1 MTPEQGLVLGILG
14 SAMLLFIW
22 GRWRYDVVAV
32 LALLAA
38 VVAGLIP
45 MDEAFMGFGHP
56 AVITV
61 AAILILSRML
71 SLSGAVDI
79 LARHAIPARGSPTLM
94 IAACCTLAA
103 VLSAFMNN
111 VGALALLIPVTLQA
125 AAKNDIPPSRFLMP
139 VSFASIL
146 GGMTTMIGTPPNVI
160 VASYRA
166 RSDGESFSMFDFTPV
181 GMTVMLV
188 GVAFVCLVGWR
199 FIPKARE
206 GAHADQNLF
215 ENIASYVTEARVTED
230 AKAKGKRL
238 VEIER
243 ELDELEAVVIA
254 VVRNDQRILAP
265 NRYQRIQEGDVLIL
279 EADPEGLAKSIPALG
294 LELVGEKAEDEQDME
309 GQSHQQESGEQE
321 QAAAQNI
328 EAQKLQSEEVRLV
341 EVVILPNSRLIGNTA
356 KGLRLRSRFGIN
368 LLAISRQ
375 GSTSGERLRSTVFAA
390 GDVLLLQGEE
400 DRIASFTNSFGCAPL
415 GKREIKLPQIKE
427 ALKAGAL
434 MLGAAG
440 LAASGLVSAA
450 VAFVTAAVLAVIFR
464 LLPVRETYEA
474 LDGSVIVLL
483 AALIPIANAVGST
496 GAAQIIAETLVN
508 DLAGG
513 NPVLTLGLLLVVTMI
528 LTDFMNNAA
537 TAAVMS
543 PIAISLASQLSVNA
557 DTFLMAVAVG
567 ASSAFLTPIGHQNNT
582 LILGPG
588 GYRFSDYWRMGLPL
602 DIVIVSIAIPML
614 LLVWPLS

>member
-1 MTPEQGLVLGILG
+1 MTLEQGLVLGILG
-14 SAMLLFIW
+14 CAMALFIW
-22 GRWRYDVVAV
+22 GRWRYDVVAL
-32 LALLAA
+32 LALLSA
-38 VVAGLIP
+38 VLAGLIP
-45 MDEAFMGFGHP
+45 MDETFSGFSHP

-79 LARHAIPARGSPTLM
+79 LARHVIPSRGSPTIM
-94 IAACCTLAA
+94 IGACCILAA
-103 VLSAFMNN
+103 ILSAFMNN

-125 AAKNDIPPSRFLMP
+125 AAKSDIPPSRFLMP

-146 GGMTTMIGTPPNVI
+146 GGMTTLIGTPPNII

-166 RSDGESFSMFDFTPV
+166 RAEGSSFSMFDFTPV
-181 GMTVMLV
+181 GVTLMLA
-188 GVAFVCLVGWR
+188 GVCFVCLIGWR
-199 FIPKARE
+199 LLPKSRE
-206 GAHADQNLF
+206 GAHAGQNLF

-238 VEIER
+238 IEIER

-254 VVRNDQRILAP
+254 VVRNNQRILAP
-265 NRYQRIQEGDVLIL
+265 HRYQRIQEGDVLIL
-279 EADPEGLAKSIPALG
+279 EADPEGLAKSIPTLG
-294 LELVGEKAEDEQDME
+294 LELVGEKAEDEPDSEQEGENEAQEE
-309 GQSHQQESGEQE
+309 GQG
-321 QAAAQNI
+321 I
-328 EAQKLQSEEVRLV
+328 EAQNLQSEEVKLI
-341 EVVILPNSRLIGNTA
+341 EVVILPNSRLIGSTA
-356 KGLRLRSRFGIN
+356 KGLRLRNRFGIN

-400 DRIASFTNSFGCAPL
+400 DRIASFTNSFGCVPL
-415 GKREIKLPQIKE
+415 GKREIKLPQFKE
-427 ALKAGAL
+427 AMKAGAL
-434 MLGAAG
+434 MAGAAAF
-440 LAASGLVSAA
+440 AASGLVSAA
-450 VAFVTAAVLAVIFR
+450 VAFVTAAVLAVILR

-483 AALIPIANAVGST
+483 AALIPVANAVGSS
-496 GAAQIIAETLVN
+496 GAAQLIAETLVN

-513 NPVLTLGLLLVVTMI
+513 NPVLTLGLLLVVTML

-543 PIAISLASQLSVNA
+543 PIAISLASQLSVNT

-614 LLVWPLS
+614 LLVWPL

>member
-1 MTPEQGLVLGILG
+1 MTLEQGLVLGILG
-14 SAMLLFIW
+14 CAMALFIW
-22 GRWRYDVVAV
+22 GRWRYDVVA
-32 LALLAA
+32 LMALLSA
-38 VVAGLIP
+38 VLAGLIP
-45 MDEAFMGFGHP
+45 MDEAFSGFSHP

-79 LARHAIPARGSPTLM
+79 LARHVIPARGSPTLM
-94 IAACCTLAA
+94 IGACCILAA

-111 VGALALLIPVTLQA
+111 VGALALLIPITLQA
-125 AAKNDIPPSRFLMP
+125 AAKSNIPPSRFLMP

-146 GGMTTMIGTPPNVI
+146 GGMTTLIGTPPNII

-166 RSDGESFSMFDFTPV
+166 GAEGSSFSMFDFTPV
-181 GMTVMLV
+181 GATLMLA
-188 GVAFVCLVGWR
+188 GVSFVVLVGWR
-199 FIPKARE
+199 LLPKSRD
-206 GAHADQNLF
+206 GAHAGQNLF

-238 VEIER
+238 IEIER

-254 VVRNDQRILAP
+254 VVRNNQRILAP
-265 NRYQRIQEGDVLIL
+265 HRYQRIQEGDVLIL
-279 EADPEGLAKSIPALG
+279 EADPEGLAKSIPTLG
-294 LELVGEKAEDEQDME
+294 LELVGERSDDDHDSELKSEDTVQEDGE
-309 GQSHQQESGEQE
+309 G
-321 QAAAQNI
+321 I
-328 EAQKLQSEEVRLV
+328 EAQNLQSEEVKLI
-341 EVVILPNSRLIGNTA
+341 EVVILPNSRLIGSTA
-356 KGLRLRSRFGIN
+356 KGLRLRNRFGIN

-415 GKREIKLPQIKE
+415 GKREIKLPHFKE
-427 ALKAGAL
+427 AMKAGAL
-434 MLGAAG
+434 MVGAAAF
-440 LAASGLVSAA
+440 AASGLVSAA
-450 VAFVTAAVLAVIFR
+450 VAFVTAAVLAVILR
-464 LLPVRETYEA
+464 ILPVRETYEA

-483 AALIPIANAVGST
+483 AALIPVANAVGSS
-496 GAAQIIAETLVN
+496 GAAELIAETLVN

-513 NPVLTLGLLLVVTMI
+513 DPVLTLGLLLVVTML

-543 PIAISLASQLSVNA
+543 PIAISLASQLSVNT

-614 LLVWPLS
+614 LLVWPL